1 MAEAPSVVPVVQ
13 VITKSDVDNVTII
26 VNEDNKLEVPGGGG
40 KALSYEIIEDLPQD
54 DDDHYYEEQ
63 KAGIKFA
70 GDEQVY
76 VVSRHVKLKRA
87 DPEDNE
93 IAFQVRVEY
102 PERADMTT
110 ISVQATAENYL
121 QTEYIDIST
130 NSEVH
135 GIRDF
140 NKLPPEKR
148 TYVFE
153 SPKASRLY
161 DIGRP
166 ILRPVRREFVVPEQR
181 YYTVPLEANSVN
193 MVEGLGDQVKI
204 YVYNEPIAEYAN
216 EYKLEGIRCT
226 IQQYEKDNTD
236 KLVKEW
242 KFTAYG
248 TYNHPFQGFYLNM
261 DNFPTDLV
269 EGFYILTVEHDGLES
284 DEPNYHLSV
293 KPFNLTSQFVYYRP

>member
-1 MAEAPSVVPVVQ
+1 MAEAPSTAPLVQ
-13 VITKSDVDNVTII
+13 VITTDDVDNVTII
-26 VNEDNKLEVPGGGG
+26 INEEKKLAVAGGGSTPQG
-40 KALSYEIIEDLPQD
+40 VEIRDELPED
-54 DDDHYYEEQ
+54 DDDYYYEDQ
-63 KAGIKFA
+63 KVGVKFP
-70 GDEQVY
+70 GDENTY
-76 VVSRHVKLKRA
+76 VMQRHVKLKRA
-87 DPEDNE
+87 EPEDNE

-110 ISVQATAENYL
+110 ISVQGTAEDYIH
-121 QTEYIDIST
+121 TEYIDIST

-216 EYKLEGIRCT
+216 EYKLEVIRCT